1 MRTHGPCAGAHA
13 SNRTLP
19 ASPQTRGEWARVR
32 KVCALSFKWRRRA
45 VPSVGAMNDTTEF
58 WRDLKPIQEVFRPG
72 AGEDVY
78 IADAPTEDE
87 RYYVPFTETV
97 SSRPLWISPTQ
108 NRWCDILYAKG
119 PGLVNRHYHPHQ
131 VFAYTISG
139 KWGYLEHD
147 WVATAGDF
155 VYESPGEGHTLVA
168 YDHPDPMKVHFNV
181 TGPLIWID
189 EDGQPVGQFDV
200 FDYIKLCEE
209 HYEKVGIGAEY
220 VAKLYR

>member
-1 MRTHGPCAGAHA
+1 MT
-13 SNRTLP
+13 
-19 ASPQTRGEWARVR
+19 
-32 KVCALSFKWRRRA
+32 
-45 VPSVGAMNDTTEF
+45 DTTGREF
-58 WRDLKPIQEVFRPG
+58 WRDLKPIEEVFRPG

-78 IADAPTEDE
+78 IADAPIDDE
-87 RYYVPFTETV
+87 RYYVPFTDTV
-97 SSRPLWISPTQ
+97 SSRPLWISPAQ
-108 NRWCDILYAKG
+108 NRWADILYAKG

-168 YDHPDPMKVHFNV
+168 YDHHEPMKVHFNV

-189 EDGQPVGQFDV
+189 ENGQSEGQFDV
-200 FDYIKLCEE
+200 FDYIALCRE
-209 HYEKVGIGAEY
+209 HYAHNGIGAEY
-220 VAKLYR
+220 LEQLFR